1 MAEDN
6 CDVMWLSCDHRN
18 NNSVI
23 HMEVWAGFF
32 LHWSCFWHLQGWE
45 GPSACRWR
53 HWQHSSFPSCW
64 FSSIVHAVW
73 KWRQSESGKSILS
86 FQELS
91 LLLQVVDGFFVKRV
105 QDVRESAAYLT
116 VMTRY
121 LTKLYQVCLLFP
133 GSEVRVMETAVCLM
147 CFKRNLFFFL
157 PNLNCRTACWPVA
170 PGSWRAMERVRCR
183 APGPPPALSSHL
195 QNSTTA
201 LSRTRSA
208 YTVAT
213 ISGENTAKPSKDCCV
228 PAVFMDTIINVSH
241 FCSSVRQWRRCLPD
255 SWCRSAV
262 YPGTRLL
269 LYWSATAPHTG
280 DRLLL
285 FAWWKLPAFTLT
297 LTTNFIVSFWPTRS

>member
-121 LTKLYQVCLLFP
+121 LTKLYQVCLLFL
-133 GSEVRVMETAVCLM
+133 GSEVRVMEIAVCLM
-147 CFKRNLFFFL
+147 CFKRNLFFF
-157 PNLNCRTACWPVA
+157 
-170 PGSWRAMERVRCR
+170 
-183 APGPPPALSSHL
+183 SSKSQL
-195 QNSTTA
+195 QNCVLTCR
-201 LSRTRSA
+201 SRELEGDGESEVQGAGTPSCSL
-208 YTVAT
+208 
-213 ISGENTAKPSKDCCV
+213 ISFAEFNHG
-228 PAVFMDTIINVSH
+228 AVKNKVCIYSCYNLWGKHCKAFKRLL
-241 FCSSVRQWRRCLPD
+241 CSSC
-255 SWCRSAV
+255 V
-262 YPGTRLL
+262 YG
-269 LYWSATAPHTG
+269 H
-280 DRLLL
+280 
-285 FAWWKLPAFTLT
+285 
-297 LTTNFIVSFWPTRS
+297 NN

>member
-1 MAEDN
+1 MKSERDLFYIGVVSDTCRDGRGLLLADDDIGNILLFLLADSLPLCTLCESEGKVN
-6 CDVMWLSCDHRN
+6 QGKASCRFKSCPFCSRWSTAFSWRESKTWGSRRPTWRSWPDTWPSSTR
-18 NNSVI
+18 SV
-23 HMEVWAGFF
+23 
-32 LHWSCFWHLQGWE
+32 C
-45 GPSACRWR
+45 
-53 HWQHSSFPSCW
+53 
-64 FSSIVHAVW
+64 FSSGQRSEW
-73 KWRQSESGKSILS
+73 WRQPCAWCVLK
-86 FQELS
+86 
-91 LLLQVVDGFFVKRV
+91 
-105 QDVRESAAYLT
+105 
-116 VMTRY
+116 
-121 LTKLYQVCLLFP
+121 
-133 GSEVRVMETAVCLM
+133 ETCS
-147 CFKRNLFFFL
+147 FFL

-255 SWCRSAV
+255 SWCRSVV

-285 FAWWKLPAFTLT
+285 FAWWKWPAFTVT